1 MAFKLR
7 DYSLFLCYNNL
18 SSGGF
23 MERRVF
29 IVNPVSGKGK
39 SVEIVKFLEEKC
51 KHDNIDYCTMY
62 TNNKNDATNYARDLT
77 LPTDIIYSIGG
88 DGTLNEIVSGIVGLD
103 RRLCIVPAGSGN
115 DFYKSVME
123 DSVTGKVDLGYV
135 NDKYFINSFSIGID
149 ADICENSN
157 LFRKKYIPSS
167 MIYDLSILYTLMSY
181 KSKNM
186 TIDSINQDCTLI
198 SITNGKYY
206 GGGFKIN
213 PNATLN
219 DGFLDMIIAE
229 KISKPE
235 IVCLL
240 MKLLKGTHQYQDCIS
255 TSKIK
260 ELKIYSSVELL
271 TCIDGEMF
279 KSNDFNIGIIPEAI
293 ELYNDEEVNI
303 KKLLKK

>member
-1 MAFKLR
+1 MASKLR
-7 DYSLFLCYNNL
+7 DFSLFLCYTFIN
-18 SSGGF
+18 GGF

-39 SVEIVKFLEEKC
+39 SVEVAKILGEKC

-62 TNNKNDATNYARDLT
+62 TNNKGDATNYVKDLT
-77 LPTDIIYSIGG
+77 LPTDIIYSVGG

-103 RRLCIVPAGSGN
+103 RRLCVVPGGSGN

-123 DSVTGKVDLGYV
+123 DSVSGMVDIGYV

-167 MIYDLSILYTLMSY
+167 MIYDLSIIYTLVNY

-186 TIDSINQDCTLI
+186 AMDGMNQDCTLI

-213 PNATLN
+213 PSAMLN

-229 KISKPE
+229 KMSKPE
-235 IVCLL
+235 IIYLL
-240 MKLLKGTHQYQDCIS
+240 TKLLKGTHQYQKGIS

-260 ELKIYSSVELL
+260 ELKIHSSVELL

-279 KSNDFNIGIIPEAI
+279 KCNNFNIGIVPKAI
-293 ELYNDEEVNI
+293 KLYDDEEINV

>member
-1 MAFKLR
+1 
-7 DYSLFLCYNNL
+7 
-18 SSGGF
+18 

-39 SVEIVKFLEEKC
+39 SVEVAKILEEKC
-51 KHDNIDYCTMY
+51 KHDNIDHCIMY
-62 TNNKNDATNYARDLT
+62 TNKKGDATNYVKDLT
-77 LPTDIIYSIGG
+77 LPNDIIYSIGG

-103 RRLCIVPAGSGN
+103 RRLCVVPAGSGN

-123 DSVTGKVDLGYV
+123 DSVNGMVDLGYV

-167 MIYDLSILYTLMSY
+167 MIYDISILYTLANY

-186 TIDSINQDCTLI
+186 TIDDINQDCTLI

-213 PNATLN
+213 PSAMLD

-229 KISKPE
+229 KMSKPE
-235 IVCLL
+235 MICLL
-240 MKLLKGTHQYQDCIS
+240 TKLLKGTHQYQNGIS
-255 TSKIK
+255 MSKVK

-279 KSNDFNIGIIPEAI
+279 KCNNFNVGIIPKAI
-293 ELYNDEEVNI
+293 ELYNDQAIDV